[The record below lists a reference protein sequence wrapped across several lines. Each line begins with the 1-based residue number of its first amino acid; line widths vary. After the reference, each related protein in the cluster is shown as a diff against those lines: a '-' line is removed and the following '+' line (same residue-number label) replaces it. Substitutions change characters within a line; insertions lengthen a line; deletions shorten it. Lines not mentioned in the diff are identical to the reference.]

1 MFTTLLVYADDMVI
15 IGNVPSCV
23 AALKSVLDAKFWIK
37 DLGSLK
43 YFLGLEIARSN
54 KGISLNQRKFALEIL
69 KETDVMG
76 CKPIKSPME
85 QQLKLSKSSG
95 ELLANPS
102 QNKRLIGKLIYL
114 TLSRPNITYVVNRLS
129 QFLAQPKAPH
139 MQVANRILQYIKRT
153 PGQGVCFPCNSDLQ
167 LKAYC
172 NANWAGCPNTRK
184 SLIAY
189 CVFLGDSLISWSSKK
204 QYLVSRSLA
213 EAKYRSMVTTTSE
226 VTWLLFLLKDLHV
239 KHDKPVL
246 LYCDNQ
252 VALHIAANPVFHER
266 SKHIEADCHI
276 VRNKVLDGTIKN
288 FHVASKNQLVDIFTK
303 ALGVDNYLRLIKKL
317 DLINI
322 FAACIE
328 FPENVLETQTARAL
342 LLRGVL
348 KLMKF
353 AQDLRIYLL
362 RLVQDNSLIVVQA
375 SRAKRWFV
383 ALLMLVQA

>member
-1 MFTTLLVYADDMVI
+1 MV
-15 IGNVPSCV
+15 
-23 AALKSVLDAKFWIK
+23 F
-37 DLGSLK
+37 
-43 YFLGLEIARSN
+43 
-54 KGISLNQRKFALEIL
+54 
-69 KETDVMG
+69 
-76 CKPIKSPME
+76 
-85 QQLKLSKSSG
+85 
-95 ELLANPS
+95 
-102 QNKRLIGKLIYL
+102 
-114 TLSRPNITYVVNRLS
+114 
-129 QFLAQPKAPH
+129 
-139 MQVANRILQYIKRT
+139 
-153 PGQGVCFPCNSDLQ
+153 FPYDSDLQ

-172 NANWAGCPNTRK
+172 NANWVGCPNTRK
-184 SLIAY
+184 SLTGY

-328 FPENVLETQTARAL
+328 FPETVLETQTARAL